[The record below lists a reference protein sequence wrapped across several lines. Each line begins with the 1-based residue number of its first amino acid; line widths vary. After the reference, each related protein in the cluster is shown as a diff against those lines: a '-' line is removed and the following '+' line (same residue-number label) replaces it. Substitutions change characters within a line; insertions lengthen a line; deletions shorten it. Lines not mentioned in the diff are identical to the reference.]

1 MIDHVGFPITI
12 SRRPATR
19 RDESNRSDG
28 HTMFKPT
35 GNIGDAAPLIQ
46 VEILE
51 ETPQRA
57 TCRLI
62 RQKSRRSSQENLRS
76 RRRKARREIHGPRC
90 RRRCRIPANHRGL
103 MSCRAAR
110 PTNCPC
116 EVRQDRA
123 RLIQPTLIQPTLKS
137 AICRPLSLTS
147 IRAYQTCRR
156 REYESSIS
164 NNRLNAQ

>member
-1 MIDHVGFPITI
+1 M
-12 SRRPATR
+12 SR
-19 RDESNRSDG
+19 NRSDG
-28 HTMFKPT
+28 DTMFKPTGGFKPT
-35 GNIGDAAPLIQ
+35 GNIGDAAPLMQ

-51 ETPQRA
+51 KIPQGA

-110 PTNCPC
+110 PMNCPC

-123 RLIQPTLIQPTLKS
+123 RLIQPTLKIGDLPAS
-137 AICRPLSLTS
+137 EP
-147 IRAYQTCRR
+147 
-156 REYESSIS
+156 
-164 NNRLNAQ
+164 NLNPGASDMPQGRI